1 MRIAQLASNFRQI
14 SPESTKG
21 IYNHVAFLTE
31 NLTAL
36 GHETHLFGPGNAK
49 TSATLHSVT
58 ETSLDEMY
66 LSEDLQKYYMLDL
79 AAQCFEQADKFDII
93 HSHFTLFS
101 SFFSKLVKTP
111 TLTSIHIPI
120 REELRPLLLHYKDR
134 PYVSFSRSQRKQM
147 PELNWYAN
155 IYHGIDTSV
164 FTFNP
169 APKNYLLYLGRV
181 TEEKGVHFAIE
192 AAKACNIPLL
202 IAGRS
207 TLNEGYW
214 EKKIESQIDG
224 VNIRYVGEAQLSQ
237 KIELLQNAKALI
249 FPTQADET
257 FGLVM
262 IEAMACGTPV
272 IAWRNGAVPE
282 VIQEGETG
290 YIVENVD
297 DAVKAIQQ
305 ISSLPRQASRDRV
318 VRFFSHEKMVSG
330 YLRVY
335 ERLIQQQKKNKF

>member
-14 SPESTKG
+14 APESTKG
-21 IYNHVAFLTE
+21 IYSHVASLTE
-31 NLTAL
+31 KLASL

-58 ETSLDEMY
+58 ETSLDEMH
-66 LSEDLQKYYMLDL
+66 LSDDLQKYYMLDL
-79 AAQCFEQADKFDII
+79 VAHCFEQADTFDII
-93 HSHFTLFS
+93 HSHYTLFS
-101 SFFSKLVKTP
+101 SFFSNLVKTP

-120 REELRPLLLHYKDR
+120 REEIRPLLMQYKDR

-169 APKNYLLYLGRV
+169 TPKDYILYLGRV
-181 TEEKGVHFAIE
+181 TQEKGVHLAIE
-192 AAKACNIPLL
+192 AAKACHIPLL

-207 TLNEGYW
+207 TANEGYW
-214 EKKIESQIDG
+214 ENKIEAQIDG

-237 KIELLQNAKALI
+237 KIELLRNAKALI

-282 VIQEGETG
+282 VVQEGETG
-290 YIVENVD
+290 YIVESVEE
-297 DAVKAIQQ
+297 AVKAIQQ
-305 ISSLPRQASRDRV
+305 IDSLPRIASRERV
-318 VRFFSHEKMVSG
+318 ERFFSYEKMVSG

-335 ERLIQQQKKNKF
+335 ERLIQQRNKT